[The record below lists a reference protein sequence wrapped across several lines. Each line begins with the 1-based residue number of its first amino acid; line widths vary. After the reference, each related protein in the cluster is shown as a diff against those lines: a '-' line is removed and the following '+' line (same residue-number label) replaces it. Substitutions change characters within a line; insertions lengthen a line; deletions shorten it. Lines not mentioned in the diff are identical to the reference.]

1 MLRELNEELKAEV
14 ASKVFLIDKMA
25 NEPLNHDNHPTL
37 GLHLPGEQLEGE
49 DIAEIKALHEAQL
62 GEMAIQMD
70 MELAKMKAD
79 CDRKIEEVRQQA
91 RGEYT
96 DINTEEDEE
105 KIGLI
110 LKVFTLN

>member
-14 ASKVFLIDKMA
+14 ASKALQIEKMA
-25 NEPLNHDNHPTL
+25 NEPINLENHPTL
-37 GLHLPGEQLEGE
+37 GLHLPGEQLEDE
-49 DIAEIKALHEAQL
+49 NIAAIKEKYEAQL
-62 GEMAIQMD
+62 GDLAIQMD
-70 MELAKMKAD
+70 IELAKMKAD
-79 CDRKIEEVRQQA
+79 CDRRIEEVQKQA

-96 DINTEEDEE
+96 DINTDEDEE